1 MIRPLSGTPGARHAP
16 VDHTSGLDM
25 PSTQGLENPVSWFGE
40 LDLPAAPP
48 DLLPIAGVNSP
59 AFARLLRAFL
69 AARGV
74 LGLVLVGGMVTSLF
88 MDRSLDTPAALVVG
102 LYACLTLAWWAWPQ
116 NNSRPPQTST
126 SRWLPTFSQGQQTV
140 SAVVI
145 DLLFFA
151 LFNQLQ
157 FGLNINTTALLA
169 LPVLMASVLLR
180 RFLAIA
186 TAAAATL
193 LLLAVAVL
201 EGWQGSN
208 WNASLTTAGV
218 SGIGFFSIALAVS
231 ELAIRLS
238 REQRNAQDHMGL
250 ARQQA
255 QLNRLVIEE
264 MTEGVLVIDR
274 QGRVRSANPA
284 ARQLLAA
291 HGQTGPA
298 PFQLRGV
305 PAWLPLVSAIEQA
318 FASPT
323 EAMEPQQ
330 ILITFDDQTRRGLQ
344 MRLKFTHSR
353 QPSEQDDV
361 CVVLLE
367 DMRQI
372 SARARQDKL
381 AAMGRMSAGLAHE
394 IRNPLAAISQ
404 ANALMA
410 EDAATPGQQQLT
422 RMVADN
428 VHRLKQI
435 VDDILAVAPGTKGQ
449 SPLID
454 IRHAVRE
461 TVDQWL
467 ALHQAVSAAQRL
479 KVDLLGLPPAELN
492 TRAMVRFD
500 PEHLRR
506 ILVNLLDNA
515 ARHSSQTPHAMMV
528 SAQCLGQAPGHV
540 QIMVSVFSDG
550 PPIEPSV
557 EAALFE
563 PFFSTRS
570 QGTGLGLYICRELC
584 EQHGASMEYRSH
596 PPTQKHRNEFYLLM
610 PLAELDTSST

>member
-1 MIRPLSGTPGARHAP
+1 MIRPRLRPHASAS
-16 VDHTSGLDM
+16 HTSGLDM
-25 PSTQGLENPVSWFGE
+25 PSTQGMDNPLSWFGDLE
-40 LDLPAAPP
+40 LAHKSP

-69 AARGV
+69 AARAL
-74 LGLVLVGGMVTSLF
+74 LGMVLVGGMVASVL
-88 MDRSLDTPAALVVG
+88 MDRSMNALATLLVS
-102 LYACLTLAWWAWPQ
+102 LYACLALAWWAWPQ
-116 NNSRPPQTST
+116 RSIRQSASVSN
-126 SRWLPTFSQGQQTV
+126 RWLPLFSQGQQTL
-140 SAVVI
+140 SAVVV

-157 FGLNINTTALLA
+157 FGLSVNTTALLA

-180 RFLAIA
+180 RFFAVA

-201 EGWQGSN
+201 EGWQGNS

-218 SGIGFFSIALAVS
+218 SGVGFFAIALAVS

-238 REQRNAQDHMGL
+238 KEQRNAQDHMGL

-264 MTEGVLVIDR
+264 MAEGVLVIDR

-284 ARQLLAA
+284 ARQLLSA

-305 PAWLPLVSAIEQA
+305 PAWTPLVSAIEQA
-318 FASPT
+318 FVSPA
-323 EAMEPQQ
+323 EAMQPQQ
-330 ILITFDDQTRRGLQ
+330 LLITFDDQTRRGLQ
-344 MRLKFTHSR
+344 MRLKFTQNR
-353 QPSEQDDV
+353 QHSEQDDV

-367 DMRQI
+367 DLRQI

-404 ANALMA
+404 ANALLA
-410 EDAATPGQQQLT
+410 EDADTPGQQRLT
-422 RMVADN
+422 GMVADN
-428 VHRLKQI
+428 VQRLKQI
-435 VDDILAVAPGTKGQ
+435 VDDILAVSPGSKGQ

-454 IRHAVRE
+454 IRHAIRE

-467 ALHQAVSAAQRL
+467 SLHQSVSASLRL

-492 TRAMVRFD
+492 ARAMVRFD

-506 ILVNLLDNA
+506 ILINLLDNA
-515 ARHSSQTPHAMMV
+515 ARHSSQAPQAMMV
-528 SAQCLGQAPGHV
+528 SAQCLGQAPGAV
-540 QIMVSVFSDG
+540 QIMVSVLSDG

-596 PPTQKHRNEFYLLM
+596 PPTQRHRNEFYLLM
-610 PLAELDTSST
+610 PLAELATEPT

>member
-1 MIRPLSGTPGARHAP
+1 MIRPRLRPHASA
-16 VDHTSGLDM
+16 DQTSGLDM
-25 PSTQGLENPVSWFGE
+25 PSTQGMDNPLSWFGE
-40 LDLPAAPP
+40 LELPSKPSE
-48 DLLPIAGVNSP
+48 LLPLAGVNSP

-69 AARGV
+69 AARAL
-74 LGLVLVGGMVTSLF
+74 LGMVLVGGMVASVL
-88 MDRSLDTPAALVVG
+88 MDRSMNALATLLVS
-102 LYACLTLAWWAWPQ
+102 LYACLALAWWAWPQ
-116 NNSRPPQTST
+116 RSIRQSATVSN
-126 SRWLPTFSQGQQTV
+126 RWLPLFSQGQQTL
-140 SAVVI
+140 SAVVV

-157 FGLNINTTALLA
+157 FGLSVNTTALLA

-180 RFLAIA
+180 RFFAVA

-193 LLLAVAVL
+193 LLLAVVVL
-201 EGWQGSN
+201 EGWQGNS

-218 SGIGFFSIALAVS
+218 SGIGFFAIALAVS

-238 REQRNAQDHMGL
+238 KEQRTAQDHMGL

-264 MTEGVLVIDR
+264 MAEGVLVIDR

-284 ARQLLAA
+284 ARQLLSA

-305 PAWLPLVSAIEQA
+305 PAWMPLVSAIEQA
-318 FASPT
+318 FVSPA
-323 EAMEPQQ
+323 EAMQPQQ
-330 ILITFDDQTRRGLQ
+330 LLITFDDQTRRGLQ
-344 MRLKFTHSR
+344 MRLKFTQNR
-353 QPSEQDDV
+353 QHSEQDDV

-367 DMRQI
+367 DLRQI

-404 ANALMA
+404 ANALLA
-410 EDAATPGQQQLT
+410 EDADTPGQQRLT
-422 RMVADN
+422 SMVADN
-428 VHRLKQI
+428 VQRLKQI
-435 VDDILAVAPGTKGQ
+435 VDDILAVSPGSKGQ

-454 IRHAVRE
+454 IRHAIRE

-467 ALHQAVSAAQRL
+467 SLHQAVSASLRL

-492 TRAMVRFD
+492 ARAMVRFD

-506 ILVNLLDNA
+506 ILINLLDNA
-515 ARHSSQTPHAMMV
+515 ARHSSQAPQAMMV
-528 SAQCLGQAPGHV
+528 SAQCLGQAPGAV
-540 QIMVSVFSDG
+540 QIMVSVLSDG

-596 PPTQKHRNEFYLLM
+596 PPTQRHRNEFYLLM
-610 PLAELDTSST
+610 PLAELATEPT

>member
-1 MIRPLSGTPGARHAP
+1 MIRPRLRPNASAS
-16 VDHTSGLDM
+16 HTSGLDM
-25 PSTQGLENPVSWFGE
+25 PSTQGMDNPLSWFGDLE
-40 LDLPAAPP
+40 LPNKSP

-69 AARGV
+69 AARAL
-74 LGLVLVGGMVTSLF
+74 LGMVLVGGMVASVL
-88 MDRSLDTPAALVVG
+88 MDRSMNALATLLVSM
-102 LYACLTLAWWAWPQ
+102 YAFLALAWWAWPQ
-116 NNSRPPQTST
+116 RSIRQSAAASN
-126 SRWLPTFSQGQQTV
+126 RWLPLFSQGQQTL
-140 SAVVI
+140 SAVVV

-157 FGLNINTTALLA
+157 FGLSVNTTALLA

-180 RFLAIA
+180 RFLAVA

-193 LLLAVAVL
+193 LLLTVVVL
-201 EGWQGSN
+201 EGWQGNS

-218 SGIGFFSIALAVS
+218 SGIGFFAIALAVS

-238 REQRNAQDHMGL
+238 KEQRNAQDHMGL

-264 MTEGVLVIDR
+264 MAEGVLVIDR

-284 ARQLLAA
+284 ARQLLSA

-318 FASPT
+318 FVSPA
-323 EAMEPQQ
+323 EAMQPQQ
-330 ILITFDDQTRRGLQ
+330 LLITFDDQTRRGLQ
-344 MRLKFTHSR
+344 MRLKFTQNR
-353 QPSEQDDV
+353 QHSEQDDV

-367 DMRQI
+367 DLRQI

-404 ANALMA
+404 ANALLA
-410 EDAATPGQQQLT
+410 EDADTPGQQRLT
-422 RMVADN
+422 GMVADN
-428 VHRLKQI
+428 VQRLKQI
-435 VDDILAVAPGTKGQ
+435 VDDILAVSPGSKGL

-454 IRHAVRE
+454 IRHAIRE

-467 ALHQAVSAAQRL
+467 SLHQSVSASLRL

-492 TRAMVRFD
+492 ARAMVRFD

-506 ILVNLLDNA
+506 ILINLLDNA
-515 ARHSSQTPHAMMV
+515 ARHSSQAPQAMMV
-528 SAQCLGQAPGHV
+528 SAQCLGQAPGAV
-540 QIMVSVFSDG
+540 QIMVSVLSDG

-596 PPTQKHRNEFYLLM
+596 PPTQRHRNEFYLLM
-610 PLAELDTSST
+610 PLAELATEPT

>member
-1 MIRPLSGTPGARHAP
+1 MIRPRLRPHASAS
-16 VDHTSGLDM
+16 HTSGLDM
-25 PSTQGLENPVSWFGE
+25 PSTQSMDNPLSWFG
-40 LDLPAAPP
+40 DLESPSKTS

-69 AARGV
+69 ATRALLGV
-74 LGLVLVGGMVTSLF
+74 ALVGGTVASVL
-88 MDRSLDTPAALVVG
+88 MDRSMNALATLLVSV
-102 LYACLTLAWWAWPQ
+102 YACLALAWWAWPQ
-116 NNSRPPQTST
+116 RSIRQST
-126 SRWLPTFSQGQQTV
+126 TVPNRWLPLFSQGQQTL
-140 SAVVI
+140 SAVVV

-157 FGLNINTTALLA
+157 FGLSVNTTALLA

-180 RFLAIA
+180 RFFAVA

-193 LLLAVAVL
+193 LLLAMVVL
-201 EGWQGSN
+201 EGWQGNS

-218 SGIGFFSIALAVS
+218 SGIGFFAIALAVS

-238 REQRNAQDHMGL
+238 KEQRNAQDHMGL

-284 ARQLLAA
+284 ARQLLSA

-318 FASPT
+318 FVSPA
-323 EAMEPQQ
+323 EAMQPQQ
-330 ILITFDDQTRRGLQ
+330 LLITFDDQTRRGLQ
-344 MRLKFTHSR
+344 MRLKFTQNR
-353 QPSEQDDV
+353 QHSEQDDV

-367 DMRQI
+367 DLRQI

-404 ANALMA
+404 ANALLA
-410 EDAATPGQQQLT
+410 EDAATPGQQRLT
-422 RMVADN
+422 GMVADN
-428 VHRLKQI
+428 VQRLKQI
-435 VDDILAVAPGTKGQ
+435 VDDILAVSPGSKGQ

-454 IRHAVRE
+454 IRHATRE
-461 TVDQWL
+461 AVDQWL
-467 ALHQAVSAAQRL
+467 SLHESVSASQRL

-492 TRAMVRFD
+492 ARAMVRFD

-506 ILVNLLDNA
+506 ILINLLDNA
-515 ARHSSQTPHAMMV
+515 ARHSSQAPQAMMV
-528 SAQCLGQAPGHV
+528 SAQCLGQAPGAV
-540 QIMVSVFSDG
+540 QIMVSVLSDG

-596 PPTQKHRNEFYLLM
+596 PPTKRHRNEFYLLM
-610 PLAELDTSST
+610 PMAELATEPS

>member
-1 MIRPLSGTPGARHAP
+1 MIRPRLRPHASAEQN
-16 VDHTSGLDM
+16 SGLDM
-25 PSTQGLENPVSWFGE
+25 PSTQGMDNPLSWFGDLE
-40 LDLPAAPP
+40 LPNKTP

-69 AARGV
+69 AARAL
-74 LGLVLVGGMVTSLF
+74 LGMVLVGGMVASVL
-88 MDRSLDTPAALVVG
+88 MDRSMNTLATLLVS
-102 LYACLTLAWWAWPQ
+102 LYACLALAWWAWPQ
-116 NNSRPPQTST
+116 RSIRQSAAVSN
-126 SRWLPTFSQGQQTV
+126 RWLPLFSQGQQTL
-140 SAVVI
+140 SAVVV

-157 FGLNINTTALLA
+157 FGLSVNTTALLA

-180 RFLAIA
+180 RFFAVA

-201 EGWQGSN
+201 EGWQGNS

-218 SGIGFFSIALAVS
+218 SGIGFFAIALAVS

-238 REQRNAQDHMGL
+238 KEQRNAQDHMGL

-284 ARQLLAA
+284 ARQLLSA

-318 FASPT
+318 FVSPA
-323 EAMEPQQ
+323 EAMQPQQ
-330 ILITFDDQTRRGLQ
+330 LLITFDDQTRRGLQ
-344 MRLKFTHSR
+344 MRLKFTQNR
-353 QPSEQDDV
+353 QHSEQDDV

-367 DMRQI
+367 DLRQI

-404 ANALMA
+404 ANALLA
-410 EDAATPGQQQLT
+410 EDAVTPGQQKLT
-422 RMVADN
+422 GMVADN
-428 VHRLKQI
+428 VQRLKQI
-435 VDDILAVAPGTKGQ
+435 VDDILAVSPGSKGQ

-467 ALHQAVSAAQRL
+467 SLHQSISVSQRL

-492 TRAMVRFD
+492 ARAMVRFD

-506 ILVNLLDNA
+506 ILINLLDNA
-515 ARHSSQTPHAMMV
+515 ARHSSQASQAMMV
-528 SAQCLGQAPGHV
+528 SAQCLGQAPGAV
-540 QIMVSVFSDG
+540 QIMVSVLSDG

-596 PPTQKHRNEFYLLM
+596 PTTQRHRNEFYLLM
-610 PLAELDTSST
+610 PLAELATEPT

>member
-1 MIRPLSGTPGARHAP
+1 MIRPRLRPHASAS
-16 VDHTSGLDM
+16 HTSGLDM
-25 PSTQGLENPVSWFGE
+25 PSTQSMDNPLSWFG
-40 LDLPAAPP
+40 DLESPSKTS

-69 AARGV
+69 ATRALLGV
-74 LGLVLVGGMVTSLF
+74 ALVGGTVASVL
-88 MDRSLDTPAALVVG
+88 MDRSMNALATLLVSV
-102 LYACLTLAWWAWPQ
+102 YACLALAWWAWPQ
-116 NNSRPPQTST
+116 RSIRQST
-126 SRWLPTFSQGQQTV
+126 TVPNRWLPLFSQGQQTL
-140 SAVVI
+140 SAVVV

-157 FGLNINTTALLA
+157 FGLSVNTTALLA

-180 RFLAIA
+180 RFFAVA

-193 LLLAVAVL
+193 LLLAMVVL
-201 EGWQGSN
+201 EGWQGNS

-218 SGIGFFSIALAVS
+218 SGIGFFAIALAVS

-238 REQRNAQDHMGL
+238 KEQRNAQDHMGL

-284 ARQLLAA
+284 ARQLLSA

-318 FASPT
+318 FVSPA
-323 EAMEPQQ
+323 EAMQPQQ
-330 ILITFDDQTRRGLQ
+330 LLITFDDQTRRGLQ
-344 MRLKFTHSR
+344 MRLKFTQNR
-353 QPSEQDDV
+353 QHSEQDDV

-367 DMRQI
+367 DLRQI

-404 ANALMA
+404 ANALLA
-410 EDAATPGQQQLT
+410 EDAATPGQQRLT
-422 RMVADN
+422 GMVADN
-428 VHRLKQI
+428 VQRLKQI
-435 VDDILAVAPGTKGQ
+435 VDDILAVSPGSKGQ

-454 IRHAVRE
+454 IRHATRE
-461 TVDQWL
+461 AVDQWL
-467 ALHQAVSAAQRL
+467 SLHQSVSASQRL

-492 TRAMVRFD
+492 ARAMVRFD

-506 ILVNLLDNA
+506 ILINLLDNA
-515 ARHSSQTPHAMMV
+515 ARHSSQAPQAMMV
-528 SAQCLGQAPGHV
+528 SAQCLGQAPGAV
-540 QIMVSVFSDG
+540 QIMVSVLSDG

-596 PPTQKHRNEFYLLM
+596 PPTKRHRNEFYLLM
-610 PLAELDTSST
+610 PMAELATEPS